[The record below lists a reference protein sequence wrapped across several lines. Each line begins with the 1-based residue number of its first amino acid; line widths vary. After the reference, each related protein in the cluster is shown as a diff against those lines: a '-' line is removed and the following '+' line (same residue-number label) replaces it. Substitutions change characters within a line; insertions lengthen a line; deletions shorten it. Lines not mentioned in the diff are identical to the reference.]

1 MKILIAEDDLTSRT
15 ALAGVLKM
23 HGYQVEETSSGTEA
37 WLALQQPD
45 APRLVILDWMMP
57 EMDGPELL
65 RRARELQTDRPPY
78 IIMLTAKSE
87 KPHVIAGL
95 DAGADDYLAKPF
107 DPGELLARV
116 EVGRRMVEMQL
127 RRHQQRANAQRMRV
141 ESEQRLH
148 EMQDALAGKTK
159 ELRQAQ
165 AELNA
170 APVRPPAAGP
180 AEGTTAALNLRD
192 SFASPLSA
200 LPLDVD
206 PAFIQAMLNIVQ
218 EALGNVVRHAQAT
231 QVDLRL
237 SLVGRELEM
246 VIQDNGRGFP
256 PTSLSGAKAPGLL
269 GMCEQIGA
277 FGGAVEFLN
286 EPGKGAAV
294 RVCCTLPSPPSAK
307 IP

>member
-1 MKILIAEDDLTSRT
+1 MKILIAEDDLTSRA

-23 HGYQVEETSSGTEA
+23 HGYKVEETSSGAEA

-65 RRARELQTDRPPY
+65 RRARGLQTDRPPY
-78 IIMLTAKSE
+78 IIMLTAKSD

-127 RRHQQRANAQRMRV
+127 RRHQQRANTQRMRV
-141 ESEQRLH
+141 ESDQRLH
-148 EMQDALAGKTK
+148 ELEDALAATTR
-159 ELRQAQ
+159 ELRQTQ

-170 APVRPPAAGP
+170 TPARPP
-180 AEGTTAALNLRD
+180 TTRPGESANSSLNLSD
-192 SFASPLSA
+192 SFAAPISGWLQ
-200 LPLDVD
+200 DVD
-206 PAFIQAMLNIVQ
+206 PDFIQAMLSIVQ
-218 EALGNVVRHAQAT
+218 EALGNVVRHAHAT

-237 SLVGRELEM
+237 SLVGREVEM

-256 PTSLSGAKAPGLL
+256 PTSLSGSKAPGLL

-286 EPGKGAAV
+286 ESGKGAAV
-294 RVCCTLPSPPSAK
+294 RVCCTLPSPPPAK
-307 IP
+307 IS